1 MLRLSKGRSRISNE
15 WCDMAQELTPFAIF
29 GAQPRFRINGEKL
42 EAAYRQAI
50 MKVHP
55 DRFADRP
62 AAERRVA
69 EQWTSRINEAFETL
83 GSPSKRAAWLCA
95 AAGHPIEAETNTS
108 MPADFLME
116 QIEWREAL
124 EAGRG
129 AEARERAES
138 TRTELLEGLGRA
150 IDDEANWARAVDLT
164 RRLLFVERFLMEAD
178 AARKAERLAD

>member
-1 MLRLSKGRSRISNE
+1 
-15 WCDMAQELTPFAIF
+15 MAQELTPFAIF
-29 GAQPRFRINGEKL
+29 GARPRFRINGEKL

-55 DRFADRP
+55 DRFADRS

-83 GSPSKRAAWLCA
+83 ESPSKRASWLCA

-129 AEARERAES
+129 VEARECAER
-138 TRTELLEGLGRA
+138 TRTELLDGLGRA
-150 IDDEANWARAVDLT
+150 IDDACDWTRAVDLT
-164 RRLLFVERFLMEAD
+164 RRLLFVERFLREAD
-178 AARKAERLAD
+178 AVLKTDRLAE